1 MTGYPVNIYL
11 FKFNNRNTRKRC
23 GICSELIIK
32 TPEHVNDVVLVFL
45 LLTLTYF
52 IPFSSVSTIEFGQVN
67 ASWVTVMVAQ
77 VHEDLTLLL
86 FSFQAFLYP

>member
-1 MTGYPVNIYL
+1 MFRVN
-11 FKFNNRNTRKRC
+11 N
-23 GICSELIIK
+23 K

-67 ASWVTVMVAQ
+67 ASWVTVMVAH
-77 VHEDLTLLL
+77 VHEDLTLS